1 MTNMTSKIGM
11 SVAAA
16 ALVSTSAAVAQAQ
29 TAAIQA
35 EPAIPVVTDLKWYL
49 NESVDI
55 HTFKGSGST
64 LFALN
69 STIGVDLTK
78 DISLNLN
85 IPVYS
90 QDDNTTVSNISLGG
104 SWDFIGGNNDVINK
118 WDLALGGGVYLPV
131 GSEYFR
137 NANVNPYL
145 NAAFDCKMWLFDF
158 EQTAEYRFNGGE
170 SYITWLGAKTDSDVV
185 TLVSDLSY
193 KWNSFDFGA
202 QFDQVYY
209 VNSGENQLFLG
220 PVAKWHVASNID
232 LNAGVLIPVSQNVAT
247 PEANAI
253 VTAGIA
259 IKF

>member
-16 ALVSTSAAVAQAQ
+16 ALVSTAAAVAQAQ
-29 TAAIQA
+29 TSALQA

-69 STIGVDLTK
+69 STIGVDLTN

-118 WDLALGGGVYLPV
+118 WDLALGGGTSL
-131 GSEYFR
+131 GSVPRRTPMLSPSSATFPTSGIR
-137 NANVNPYL
+137 
-145 NAAFDCKMWLFDF
+145 
-158 EQTAEYRFNGGE
+158 
-170 SYITWLGAKTDSDVV
+170 S
-185 TLVSDLSY
+185 TLVHS
-193 KWNSFDFGA
+193 
-202 QFDQVYY
+202 
-209 VNSGENQLFLG
+209 
-220 PVAKWHVASNID
+220 
-232 LNAGVLIPVSQNVAT
+232 LIRST
-247 PEANAI
+247 M
-253 VTAGIA
+253 
-259 IKF
+259 